1 MLKSHNI
8 LKNKIFLV
16 LTVSCKYKQM
26 CKILSKSESVPSVP
40 TLQQLVK
47 KKIWANLQ
55 RIIEPF
61 TQKIV
66 IMLSK
71 IFVWDP
77 GSGFPTLKDN
87 NISYSL
93 GN

>member
-1 MLKSHNI
+1 
-8 LKNKIFLV
+8 
-16 LTVSCKYKQM
+16 M
-26 CKILSKSESVPSVP
+26 CKILSKSEPSNFA
-40 TLQQLVK
+40 TTGEK
-47 KKIWANLQ
+47 KLGRSQ
-55 RIIEPF
+55 RIVESF

-77 GSGFPTLKDN
+77 GSGSATLKDI

-93 GN
+93 ES